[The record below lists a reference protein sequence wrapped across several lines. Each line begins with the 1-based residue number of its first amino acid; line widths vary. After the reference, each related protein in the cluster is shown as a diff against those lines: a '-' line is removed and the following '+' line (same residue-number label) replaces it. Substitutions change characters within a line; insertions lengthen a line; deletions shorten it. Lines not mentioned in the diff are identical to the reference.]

1 MKKRMIALLLLAGLL
16 LVGCG
21 GPTTETTAETGTETA
36 AAVEETEVSLDP
48 MIEAIDCGGRTYTI
62 LSRLSDGSNY
72 CYPYHEY
79 LAEEATGEAINDA
92 IFQRNTFLEEKY
104 NLVFSMPEETD
115 MEGIVKKT
123 VTAGDAIYDLI
134 NIPPQQGYNLSV
146 AGMLRNMNN
155 IPHIDITKPYWRAS
169 VMENTSTGGRN
180 YFYVGDLNL
189 ASLNGVGVVFFNKEL
204 AQSMQITDLYD
215 TVRDGKWTF
224 DTFTE
229 YCRGVTSDL
238 DGDGVLNGKDK
249 FGLTVNG
256 FVWQPFFA
264 GTGSRII
271 DKDEGDIPVLH
282 WDTEENINAI
292 SRIVNFVN
300 DRESVILVNQF
311 PELQTAGGWGQAS
324 IDMFSENRALFWIE
338 IIYGVH
344 QLRTMDKDF
353 GILPMPKY
361 DENQDQYASYIHAG
375 WTSGISM
382 PITNTEDDLAGRLI
396 EDLAYQSSITVRP
409 AYYDVTLK
417 GKVSRDNDSG
427 DMLDIIYSNINLD
440 LVTLMASRLPVDN
453 NMREFLIK
461 NNTSFTSTIASL
473 KQKCETILQ
482 QDTETLIGL
491 EQ

>member
-1 MKKRMIALLLLAGLL
+1 
-16 LVGCG
+16 
-21 GPTTETTAETGTETA
+21 
-36 AAVEETEVSLDP
+36 
-48 MIEAIDCGGRTYTI
+48 
-62 LSRLSDGSNY
+62 
-72 CYPYHEY
+72 
-79 LAEEATGEAINDA
+79 
-92 IFQRNTFLEEKY
+92 
-104 NLVFSMPEETD
+104 
-115 MEGIVKKT
+115 
-123 VTAGDAIYDLI
+123 
-134 NIPPQQGYNLSV
+134 
-146 AGMLRNMNN
+146 
-155 IPHIDITKPYWRAS
+155 
-169 VMENTSTGGRN
+169 
-180 YFYVGDLNL
+180 
-189 ASLNGVGVVFFNKEL
+189 
-204 AQSMQITDLYD
+204 
-215 TVRDGKWTF
+215 VRDGKWTF

-396 EDLAYQSSITVRP
+396 EDMAYQSSITVRP

>member
-1 MKKRMIALLLLAGLL
+1 MKKRYFALL
-16 LVGCG
+16 LVGLLLSGCG
-21 GPTTETTAETGTETA
+21 GTQTDIPAETTADTA
-36 AAVEETEVSLDP
+36 AEVVETEISYDP
-48 MIEAIDCGGRTYTI
+48 MIEAVDCGGRDYTI
-62 LSRLSDGSNY
+62 LSRLCDGTDY
-72 CYPYHEY
+72 RYPYHEF

-92 IFQRNTFLEEKY
+92 IFERNIFIEEKY
-104 NLVFSMPEETD
+104 NLNFSMPEEAD
-115 MEGIVKKT
+115 MESVLKKA
-123 VTAGDAIYDLI
+123 VTAGDALYDLV
-134 NIPPQQGYNLSV
+134 NISPQSGYNVSV
-146 AGMLRNMNN
+146 VGALRNMNN

-169 VMENTSTGGRN
+169 VMENTSTGGKN
-180 YFYVGDLNL
+180 FFYVGDLNL
-189 ASLNGVGVVFFNKEL
+189 ASLNGVGVVFYNKEL
-204 AQSMQITDLYD
+204 ADSMQITDLYD
-215 TVRDGKWTF
+215 TVRSGGWTF

-229 YCRGVTSDL
+229 YCRGVTADIN
-238 DGDGVLNGKDK
+238 GDGTMNGEDK

-271 DKDEGDIPVLH
+271 DKDAEDIPVLN

-311 PELQTAGGWGQAS
+311 PELQTAGSWGQAS

-361 DENQDQYASYIHAG
+361 DENQKEYASYIHAG
-375 WTSGISM
+375 WTSAIAM

-409 AYYDVTLK
+409 AFYDVTLK
-417 GKVSRDNDSG
+417 GKVSRDSDSG

-440 LVTLMASRLPVDN
+440 LVTLMASRLPVDT

-461 NNTSFTSTIASL
+461 NNTSFTSTMSSL
-473 KQKCETILQ
+473 KAKCETILQ
-482 QDTETLIGL
+482 KDAETLTAL
-491 EQ
+491 EH

>member
-1 MKKRMIALLLLAGLL
+1 MKKRCLALLFAGVLLS
-16 LVGCG
+16 GCG
-21 GPTTETTAETGTETA
+21 GTQTDIPAETTADTA
-36 AAVEETEVSLDP
+36 AEVVETEISYDP
-48 MIEAIDCGGRTYTI
+48 MIEAVDCGGRDYTI
-62 LSRLSDGSNY
+62 LSRYSDGSNY
-72 CYPYHEY
+72 CYPYHEF
-79 LAEEATGEAINDA
+79 LAEEANGEAINDA
-92 IFQRNTFLEEKY
+92 IFERNAFIEEKY
-104 NLVFSMPEETD
+104 NLVLSLPEEAD
-115 MEGIVKKT
+115 MESILKKA
-123 VTAGDAIYDLI
+123 VTAGDALYDLV
-134 NIPPQQGYNLSV
+134 NISPQSGYNVSV
-146 AGMLRNMNN
+146 VGALRNMNN

-169 VMENTSTGGRN
+169 VMENTSTGGKN
-180 YFYVGDLNL
+180 FFYVGDLNL

-204 AQSMQITDLYD
+204 ADSMQITDLYD
-215 TVRDGKWTF
+215 TVRSGRWTF

-229 YCRGVTSDL
+229 YCRGVTADVN
-238 DGDGVLNGKDK
+238 GDGTMNGEDK

-271 DKDEGDIPVLH
+271 DKDAEDIPVLN

-361 DENQDQYASYIHAG
+361 DENQKEYASYIHAG
-375 WTSGISM
+375 WTSAIAM

-409 AYYDVTLK
+409 AFYDVTLK

-440 LVTLMASRLPVDN
+440 LVTLMASRLPVDT

-473 KQKCETILQ
+473 KQQCETKLQ
-482 QDTETLIGL
+482 QDAETLIAL
-491 EQ
+491 EH

>member
-16 LVGCG
+16 LAGCG
-21 GPTTETTAETGTETA
+21 GTTTETTAETGTETA

-104 NLVFSMPEETD
+104 NLVFSMPEEAD

-396 EDLAYQSSITVRP
+396 EDMAYQSSITVRP

>member
-16 LVGCG
+16 LAGCG
-21 GPTTETTAETGTETA
+21 GATVETTAETGTETA

-104 NLVFSMPEETD
+104 NLVFSMPEEAD

-311 PELQTAGGWGQAS
+311 PEQQTAGGWGQAS

-482 QDTETLIGL
+482 QDTETLIAL